1 MSLLLCIP
9 IALPMPPCVRTHHN
23 PSRLPINFAGMS
35 SPSYDTHTFCPDFN
49 ALAIT
54 GLSTQIV
61 YPALAGDIF
70 DTALKRAFIGH

>member
-1 MSLLLCIP
+1 
-9 IALPMPPCVRTHHN
+9 
-23 PSRLPINFAGMS
+23 MS